1 MRVDPCLPPTRS
13 RTVALLGL
21 AAAAFLASTGLTAAS
36 AQPGQPLASP
46 PADPG
51 SRTPGSQ
58 TPGSPAPGS
67 LNPGTLVIVGG
78 GLSADNEAVYRA
90 ILDGRAG
97 DGPLCVIAT
106 AGADP
111 VGSAAS
117 AVARF
122 DRWGGEGTARA
133 HPLSEE
139 EPESARDPEVVAA
152 LAQCSGYFFTGGVQ
166 SRILNLFRP
175 DGAATPAGEA
185 ILARWRSGA
194 VVSGSSAGA
203 AMMSDPMIAG
213 GTSAG
218 AFRHGT
224 GEGGVRLDPGMGF
237 LSDLLVDQHFL
248 ARGRIGRLLAAVLGP
263 EGMRMGAGID
273 EDTALLVR
281 GRDLEVV
288 GASGVVMV
296 DGRSANPDV
305 APPGSRAFSGI
316 RLELLGPGDRMSLED
331 WVVRPAPGKTSVDL
345 PGRAPAGGTS
355 SASAP
360 SQPAAAAPGAGST
373 SGPDAGASDLFD
385 RWIFLHAVEAM
396 GRGREPSVEHAVEGG
411 TVTLRKGANFRALAV
426 PAGDGAGPDGSAHG
440 LSAGPFLVRIHMDG
454 PPDAGP

>member
-1 MRVDPCLPPTRS
+1 
-13 RTVALLGL
+13 VALLGL
-21 AAAAFLASTGLTAAS
+21 AAAAFLASSGLPAAS
-36 AQPGQPLASP
+36 AQSGQALVSP
-46 PADPG
+46 PPDPG
-51 SRTPGSQ
+51 LLA
-58 TPGSPAPGS
+58 PAS

-90 ILDGRAG
+90 ILDGRVG
-97 DGPLCVIAT
+97 DGPLCVIST

-139 EPESARDPEVVAA
+139 DPESARNPDVVAA

-175 DGAATPAGEA
+175 DGAPTPAGEA
-185 ILARWRSGA
+185 ILGRWQAGA

-218 AFRHGT
+218 AFRNGT
-224 GEGGVRLDPGMGF
+224 AEGGVRLDPGMGF

-248 ARGRIGRLLAAVLGP
+248 ARGRIGRLLTAVLGP

-296 DGRSANPDV
+296 DGRAANPDV
-305 APPGSRAFSGI
+305 APAGSRAFAAI
-316 RLELLGPGDRMSLED
+316 RVELLGPGDRMSLDD
-331 WVVRPAPGKTSVDL
+331 WVVRPAQGKTAIGL
-345 PGRAPAGGTS
+345 PG
-355 SASAP
+355 
-360 SQPAAAAPGAGST
+360 T
-373 SGPDAGASDLFD
+373 SGSDAGPSDLFD
-385 RWIFLHAVEAM
+385 RWTFLHAVEAM
-396 GRGREPSVEHAVEGG
+396 GRGREPSVAHTVEGG
-411 TVTLRKGANFRALAV
+411 TVILRKGANFRALAV
-426 PAGDGAGPDGSAHG
+426 PSGDGAGPDGSVQG
-440 LSAGPFLVRIHMDG
+440 LSAGPFLVRIQMDG
-454 PPDAGP
+454 AADSGR